1 MTRNKLKSGQKGETN
16 EKTKSP
22 PVGRQSVVRRN
33 QSSKGTNSDS
43 NKSSSIVI
51 EENEENQTE
60 ISPTASL
67 LNPPANEETADT
79 SGNVPQESEV
89 EDNIEGETDPEDESE
104 EEITEDSMA
113 EAAEELFRLRE
124 KYLNCALHRETMQ
137 KYVQESLLPLGL
149 KIEKEAQTCIRS
161 QNFKRRWKEILN
173 TAASD
178 LLKALA
184 EGYKEEME
192 LLDEE
197 SAAVRETMKKAL
209 TDEDLAEYDS
219 ISKEAL
225 EKKET
230 EIRKIKEKNS
240 KETEFWR
247 EKKQQLSRAE
257 RNEPLPRLLR
267 LE

>member
-1 MTRNKLKSGQKGETN
+1 MISYIYIYKRT
-16 EKTKSP
+16 P
-22 PVGRQSVVRRN
+22 P
-33 QSSKGTNSDS
+33 
-43 NKSSSIVI
+43 
-51 EENEENQTE
+51 
-60 ISPTASL
+60 L
-67 LNPPANEETADT
+67 
-79 SGNVPQESEV
+79 
-89 EDNIEGETDPEDESE
+89 
-104 EEITEDSMA
+104 
-113 EAAEELFRLRE
+113 AEELFRLRE

-137 KYVQESLLPLGL
+137 KYVQESLLLLGL

-161 QNFKRRWKEILN
+161 QNFKRRWKEIL

-178 LLKALA
+178 LLKALV
-184 EGYKEEME
+184 ERYKEEME
-192 LLDEE
+192 LQDEE

-209 TDEDLAEYDS
+209 THEDLAEYYS

-230 EIRKIKEKNS
+230 EIRKVKEKNS

-257 RNEPLPRLLR
+257 RNDPLPRLLR